1 MSGLSRR
8 GIDGGKST
16 RRLAIGKQLVKGGEV
31 RRGDAA
37 RSGDHIAEKSRHC
50 RREEVVG
57 TGEFATKGRGRI
69 CSVCAAANL
78 LASHP
83 GGAAEQLL
91 SSRQNQKHCL
101 PGMQLSR
108 DRAALGLGPKKLAIA
123 RI

>member
-1 MSGLSRR
+1 MPREVAIISPRR
-8 GIDGGKST
+8 AGIAGG
-16 RRLAIGKQLVKGGEV
+16 
-31 RRGDAA
+31 
-37 RSGDHIAEKSRHC
+37 
-50 RREEVVG
+50 EVVG

-69 CSVCAAANL
+69 CSVCAAENL

-83 GGAAEQLL
+83 GGAAEQLLSMAERLL

-108 DRAALGLGPKKLAIA
+108 DPAALGLGPKEPVIA

>member
-1 MSGLSRR
+1 MPREVAIISPRR
-8 GIDGGKST
+8 AGIAGG
-16 RRLAIGKQLVKGGEV
+16 
-31 RRGDAA
+31 
-37 RSGDHIAEKSRHC
+37 
-50 RREEVVG
+50 EVVG

-69 CSVCAAANL
+69 CSVCAAENL

-91 SSRQNQKHCL
+91 SSRQNQKHRL

-108 DRAALGLGPKKLAIA
+108 DPAALGLGPKKLVIA